1 MVRTKKATS
10 GEGGKHLTIHRYD
23 DGTVDMK
30 WNWDALL
37 KEVQIATGD
46 RKVQYLDVGDM
57 SPQDA
62 VALIKDVESKIK
74 KTRSKTP
81 TSKKAATKKKTS

>member
-10 GEGGKHLTIHRYD
+10 GEGGRHLTIHRYD

-46 RKVQYLDVGDM
+46 RKVQYLDVGDIA
-57 SPQDA
+57 PEQA
-62 VALIKDVESKIK
+62 VTLIKDIEAKIK
-74 KTRSKTP
+74 KPR
-81 TSKKAATKKKTS
+81 AKKKESK

>member
-10 GEGGKHLTIHRYD
+10 GEGGRHLTIHRYD

-57 SPQDA
+57 APEQA
-62 VALIKDVESKIK
+62 VTLIKDIEAKIK
-74 KTRSKTP
+74 KPR
-81 TSKKAATKKKTS
+81 AKKKESK

>member
-1 MVRTKKATS
+1 MARTKTAKAIS
-10 GEGGKHLTIHRYD
+10 GEGGNHLTIHRYD

-46 RKVQYLDVGDM
+46 RIVQYVDVGDLT
-57 SPQDA
+57 PQEA
-62 VALIKDVESKIK
+62 VAFIKDVEAKVK
-74 KTRSKTP
+74 KTRAKKSK
-81 TSKKAATKKKTS
+81 